1 MDTKTPYLVVISL
14 MTWQSWIHC
23 LRNGFVGSA
32 CSGFRVIFFVY
43 RECDFEIGCV
53 GPGAAFLV
61 KLGIAQLYKEG
72 IYTLGGCEFVIMLI
86 SDISELVH
94 G

>member
-1 MDTKTPYLVVISL
+1 M
-14 MTWQSWIHC
+14 
-23 LRNGFVGSA
+23 
-32 CSGFRVIFFVY
+32 Y
-43 RECDFEIGCV
+43 RESDFEIGCV

-72 IYTLGGCEFVIMLI
+72 IYTLGGCHIFIVFI
-86 SDISELVH
+86 SDVSELVY